1 MRPLDDPDAGPGG
14 PLGLRETTAVW
25 EAHAQAD
32 PLWAVLSDP
41 VRAGRR
47 WDLDTFLES
56 GRTQVDQALGRLD
69 ALGGTL
75 VDHAL
80 ALDFGC
86 GVGRLSQALGD
97 RFERVLGLDVSPT
110 MVAVARRLNRHG
122 DRVTFRCNDSDRL
135 EGVASGSVSLAL
147 SLITLQHVPPAL
159 ARGYLAEL
167 LRVVQ
172 PGGAAI
178 VQVPSHLDEAFLP
191 SDRDDRPVDV
201 EDRRAELV
209 LEPPAGPLQGRG
221 PGRRP
226 GPGHQ
231 PRPPTVGPVRAP
243 PPERRQPLVR
253 RRGHRAADRPREGPI
268 AREDG
273 RRIIGGGRPARH
285 SSGAG
290 HLSPLGR
297 RGPRGH
303 LLVRRERPPPLV
315 ATPGT
320 RFGPGDRDGRAGPPI
335 RARLG

>member
-1 MRPLDDPDAGPGG
+1 MHPLDDPHAGHGG
-14 PLGLRETTAVW
+14 REGLRETTAVW

-56 GRTQVDQALGRLD
+56 GRHQVDQALGRLD

-75 VDHAL
+75 VDHDWAV
-80 ALDFGC
+80 DFGS

-147 SLITLQHVPPAL
+147 SFITLQHVPPAL

-191 SDRDDRPVDV
+191 SDRDRPS
-201 EDRRAELV
+201 RRRRG
-209 LEPPAGPLQGRG
+209 PPGRAGSRTTGGPAQGRG
-221 PGRRP
+221 PGQRP

-231 PRPPTVGPVRAP
+231 PQPPTLGPVRVP
-243 PPERRQPLVR
+243 PPE
-253 RRGHRAADRPREGPI
+253 PR
-268 AREDG
+268 
-273 RRIIGGGRPARH
+273 
-285 SSGAG
+285 
-290 HLSPLGR
+290 
-297 RGPRGH
+297 
-303 LLVRRERPPPLV
+303 
-315 ATPGT
+315 
-320 RFGPGDRDGRAGPPI
+320 
-335 RARLG
+335 